1 MNKGEKIIFK
11 NHPDKGW
18 KMGEYI
24 SSVTVPEGTKF
35 IVRFECRETEVDEV
49 QKFPDWIERAEEE
62 NPRSMIDD
70 ILETDP
76 DAEFITADGF
86 NDAIIGYCIFTNK
99 IIYSVKKCI
108 QILTKEEGLTEI
120 DAMEHFDYNVR
131 GSHGI
136 KDSEGEDKTP
146 IFSQDIF

>member
-1 MNKGEKIIFK
+1 
-11 NHPDKGW
+11 
-18 KMGEYI
+18 MGEYI
-24 SSVTVPEGTKF
+24 SNVSVPEGTKF
-35 IVRFECRETEVDEV
+35 IVRFEGRETEVDEV
-49 QKFPDWIERAEEE
+49 QELPDWIEIAEEE
-62 NPRSMIDD
+62 SPNSMIDN
-70 ILETDP
+70 ILEADL

-99 IIYSVKKCI
+99 IIYSVRKCI
-108 QILTKEEGLTEI
+108 EILVKEEGLTET

-136 KDSEGEDKTP
+136 RDSQGEDKTP

>member
-1 MNKGEKIIFK
+1 MKKGEKIIFK

-24 SSVTVPEGTKF
+24 SSVSVPEGTKF
-35 IVRFECRETEVDEV
+35 IVRFEGRETQVDEV
-49 QKFPDWIERAEEE
+49 QELPDWIERAEEE
-62 NPRSMIDD
+62 TPRSMIDD
-70 ILETDP
+70 ILEADP
-76 DAEFITADGF
+76 DTEFITADGF

-108 QILTKEEGLTEI
+108 DILIEEGMTYEE
-120 DAMEHFDYNVR
+120 AMEHFDYNVR

-136 KDSEGEDKTP
+136 RDNQGEDKTP